1 MSKKTSFLATLAVT
15 ILVIVGVG
23 TYTLIG
29 RLSDQAVWVL
39 VGGVGALSVVGG
51 VGALF
56 IVKDLAQAYVMRRML
71 AQDDLSD
78 LKQMAMVSR
87 LLGGTRTPNVNLKLP
102 QGQSSGSP
110 QPWQVVVP
118 QQQLPQ
124 GQAMG
129 LGGNFRDTIANDEV
143 EIE

>member
-1 MSKKTSFLATLAVT
+1 MSKKAIVLAMLAGIV
-15 ILVIVGVG
+15 LVAVGVG
-23 TYTLIG
+23 TYAVIE

-39 VGGVGALSVVGG
+39 VGGAGALIVVGG

-78 LKQMAMVSR
+78 LRQMAMMAR
-87 LLGGTRTPNVNLKLP
+87 LMGSNRPPNVNLRLP
-102 QGQSSGSP
+102 QGQV
-110 QPWQVVVP
+110 QPWSVVMPPQQLSQGQVVDFD
-118 QQQLPQ
+118 
-124 GQAMG
+124 GS
-129 LGGNFRDTIANDEV
+129 FRDTIVGDEV

>member
-1 MSKKTSFLATLAVT
+1 MSKKTSFFAVLAGIV
-15 ILVIVGVG
+15 LVIAGVG
-23 TYTLIG
+23 TYTLVG

-39 VGGVGALSVVGG
+39 VGGIGALIVVGG

-71 AQDDLSD
+71 AQDDMAD
-78 LKQMAMVSR
+78 LKQMAMLARVM
-87 LLGGTRTPNVNLKLP
+87 GGTRTPNVNLRLP
-102 QGQSSGSP
+102 AGQPSGSP

-118 QQQLPQ
+118 QQQ
-124 GQAMG
+124 GQPVG
-129 LGGNFRDTIANDEV
+129 LGDFRDTIAGEAV

>member
-1 MSKKTSFLATLAVT
+1 MSKKTSFFAVLAGIV
-15 ILVIVGVG
+15 LVVAGVG

-39 VGGVGALSVVGG
+39 AGGVGALFVVGG

-71 AQDDLSD
+71 AQDDMAD
-78 LKQMAMVSR
+78 LKQMAMLAR
-87 LLGGTRTPNVNLKLP
+87 MMGGNRTPNVNLRLP
-102 QGQSSGSP
+102 SGQQA
-110 QPWQVVVP
+110 QPWQVSVP
-118 QQQLPQ
+118 HQQ
-124 GQAMG
+124 GQPVV
-129 LGGNFRDTIANDEV
+129 LGDFRDTIAGEAV